1 MGAGGFARIV
11 AQVILAPMLIRRR
24 LITVAPLV
32 VLAAC
37 ASLADFRDGQPIATG
52 RAPVLVHPRYGY
64 GPGFPETVELTFT
77 RVGAGKAEDVSTARV
92 VNYDVSIVELPPG
105 FYFLRRVRATIHANF
120 SLAGAAT
127 DFEHTYEPK
136 LIEVREGRINYPGD
150 WVIPLA
156 RGASSTSGS
165 VGFGSVSTEY
175 RTAMWVEENKEA
187 AVKLSKKYP
196 LLNAKL
202 PLRVTR
208 LQGS

>member
-1 MGAGGFARIV
+1 
-11 AQVILAPMLIRRR
+11 MLIHRR
-24 LITVAPLV
+24 LIVLAPLAA
-32 VLAAC
+32 LAAC
-37 ASLADFRDGQPIATG
+37 ASLSEFRDGQPIAAG

-64 GPGFPETVELTFT
+64 GPGFPESVELTFT
-77 RVGAGKAEDVSTARV
+77 RVEPGKTADAGNLYVT
-92 VNYDVSIVELPPG
+92 NYDVSIIELPPG
-105 FYFLRRVRATIHANF
+105 FYFLRRVRAKVRAEF
-120 SLAGAAT
+120 SLVAST

-136 LIEVREGRINYPGD
+136 LTLFEVREGRINYPGD

-156 RGASSTSGS
+156 KGATKASGTSGY
-165 VGFGSVSTEY
+165 GTITTEY
-175 RTAMWVEENKEA
+175 RTAMWVEENNEV